1 MIPLSTLR
9 ARLAKLEAAR
19 PSTTRKFIVCAGL
32 EEEVDRARIA
42 ALEAAGAAVVVIL
55 SGVPHAELR
64 PPVVHEETPDGR
76 WVVVDEQDLAA

>member
-1 MIPLSTLR
+1 MISSLR

-42 ALEAAGAAVVVIL
+42 ALEAEGAEVTVIL
-55 SGVPHAELR
+55 TGVPRDPLD
-64 PPVVHEETPDGR
+64 PPVEHEMGAKP
-76 WVVVDEQDLAA
+76 